1 MSIIR
6 PKVAWGSEALP
17 PMITQLY
24 AHGLRV
30 PPLAQVRD
38 DGGGVVTVEGRAE
51 VAPRLG
57 KGGLQW
63 RLANTTRESASLL
76 FRTSHQYWT
85 TPTHPE

>member
-1 MSIIR
+1 MPIIR

-24 AHGLRV
+24 ALGLLV

-38 DGGGVVTVEGRAE
+38 DGGGVVAVEGGAE

-57 KGGLQW
+57 KSALQRW
-63 RLANTTRESASLL
+63 LPSRATYNNMQHAEISISYLSIIK
-76 FRTSHQYWT
+76 
-85 TPTHPE
+85 

>member
-24 AHGLRV
+24 ALGLLV
-30 PPLAQVRD
+30 PPLAQVGD
-38 DGGGVVTVEGRAE
+38 DGGGVVAVESGAE

-63 RLANTTRESASLL
+63 RLENRETRHAAFLDRS
-76 FRTSHQYWT
+76 
-85 TPTHPE
+85 